1 MLTTEIEGGR
11 FPASFSEVME
21 VARELW
27 EMQ

>member
-11 FPASFSEVME
+11 FPAIFSEVME
-21 VARELW
+21 VAQELR